1 MIRAGAQ
8 ALWSHWARHRVQL
21 LVVIIG
27 LALATGLWTG
37 VQAINAEARASYDR
51 AASALGQDQLEQI
64 ARTDGPLRLAD
75 FAVLRRA
82 GWLVTPVVQGG
93 LRGTGLEVLGFDPF
107 TAPPGPTVPNLAGED
122 GDLTAFLVPPGLIF
136 VHPDTLARLPE
147 GLPPA
152 RVLDTVAPGRIVTD
166 LAVAQRLLR
175 SDTLSALLV
184 LAGQPEGRVPLA
196 DLDAGLALRA
206 PAEGGSEIAR
216 LTDSFHLNLTA
227 FGLLSFAVGLFIVH
241 AAIGLAFEQR
251 RVLFRTLRA
260 LGLPQ
265 RALVGLLAAE
275 AFVLATVGGLLGIL
289 LGYAVAAALL
299 PGVAATLSGL
309 YGAGVA
315 GSLSLD
321 PVWWLTG
328 FVMAYVGAA
337 AAAGSS
343 LWQLAR
349 LPILAPAMPRAW
361 ALANAGAARVQ
372 ALGGL
377 VLLVAS
383 GALAL
388 LGDGL
393 LAGFACLAA
402 LLLGAALLVPFAL
415 ALILTG
421 LSRFGSGALIRWIW
435 ADTRQQ
441 IPALSLALMALLLA
455 LAANVGVS
463 TMVGSFRGTFIGWLD
478 QRLASELYITTRSPA
493 EAAAFADFV
502 RGDVAAILPIVSAD
516 ITLGGAPGEVFGIA
530 DHPTYRDHW
539 PLLEGTSDVWNR
551 VAAGTGVL
559 VNEQLARRDGL
570 WTGDAVA
577 LAPDWEMEI
586 AGVYSDYGN
595 TAGQAIV
602 GLASFNARFPDITP
616 VRFALRTDT
625 PAALRDRIV
634 IDFGLPLENTINQ
647 EEVKAFSMQVFEQTF
662 LVTRAL
668 NVLTLGVA
676 GFALWASLTT
686 VASMRLPQIAPVWA
700 LGLTRRHLA
709 ALEMGRALALATL
722 TAVLAVPV
730 GLLLAW
736 VLLAIVNVE
745 AFGWRLPMQV
755 FPWDWAQLLVWALV
769 GAALAAALPMRRI
782 AKLPPAEL
790 LKVFAHAR

>member
-8 ALWSHWARHRVQL
+8 ALWSHWARHRLQL

-37 VQAINAEARASYDR
+37 VQAINAEARVSYDR
-51 AASALGQDQLEQI
+51 AASALGQTNLQQI
-64 ARTDGPLRLAD
+64 TRADGPLRLAD
-75 FAVLRRA
+75 FVALRRA
-82 GWLVTPVVQGG
+82 GWIVSPVAQGG

-107 TAPPGPTVPNLAGED
+107 TAPQGAAVPDLSGA
-122 GDLTAFLVPPGLIF
+122 GDLSAFLVPPGVVF
-136 VHPDTLARLPE
+136 VHPETVGRLPD
-147 GLPPA
+147 GLPRA
-152 RVLDTVAPGRIVTD
+152 RVLDTIAPGRLVTD
-166 LAVAQRLLR
+166 LSIAMQLLR
-175 SDTLSALLV
+175 SDTLSSIIV
-184 LAGQPEGRVPLA
+184 LENQPLGRIPLS
-196 DLDAGLALRA
+196 DLDAGYTLSA
-206 PAEGGSEIAR
+206 PSEGSDIAR

-275 AFVLATVGGLLGIL
+275 AFLLATVGGSLGIV
-289 LGYAVAAALL
+289 LGYVVAAALL

-309 YGAGVA
+309 YGASVS
-315 GSLSLD
+315 GSLSLS
-321 PVWWLTG
+321 PIWWLTG
-328 FVMAYVGAA
+328 FVMAYIGAA

-343 LWQLAR
+343 LWQLSR

-361 ALANAGAARVQ
+361 ARANARTARIQ
-372 ALGGL
+372 AFGGL
-377 VLLVAS
+377 GLLTAALILGVA
-383 GALAL
+383 
-388 LGDGL
+388 GDGL
-393 LAGFACLAA
+393 VAGFACLAA
-402 LLLGAALLVPFAL
+402 LLLGAALLVPTAL
-415 ALILTG
+415 ALIIGG
-421 LSRFGSGALIRWIW
+421 LSRFGSGAVTRWVW

-455 LAANVGVS
+455 LSANVGVS

-478 QRLASELYITTRSPA
+478 QRLASDLYVTTRTPA
-493 EAAAFADFV
+493 EAAAFQDFV
-502 RGDVAAILPIVSAD
+502 ADDVRAILPIISAD
-516 ITLGGAPGEVFGIA
+516 VTLGGTPGEVFGIK
-530 DHPTYRDHW
+530 DHATYRDHW
-539 PLLEGTSDVWNR
+539 PLLEGAPDVWDR

-559 VNEQLARRDGL
+559 VNEQLARRVDL
-570 WTGDAVA
+570 WTGETLT
-577 LAPDWEMEI
+577 LAPEWRMQI
-586 AGVYSDYGN
+586 VGVYSDYGN
-595 TAGQAIV
+595 PAGQAII
-602 GLASFNARFPDITP
+602 GYDTFSARFSDISP
-616 VRFALRTDT
+616 VRFAISAEA
-625 PAALRDRIV
+625 PAVLRDRIV
-634 IDFGLPLENTINQ
+634 MDFGLPPDNTINQ
-647 EEVKAFSMQVFEQTF
+647 GEVKAFSLEVFEQTF

-686 VASMRLPQIAPVWA
+686 VATMRLPQLAPVWA

-709 ALEMGRALALATL
+709 TLEMARALVLALL

-730 GLLLAW
+730 GLGLAW

-755 FPWDWAQLLVWALV
+755 FPWDWAQLLLWALV
-769 GAALAAALPMRRI
+769 GAALAAALPMRSI
-782 AKLPPAEL
+782 AKLPPSEL